1 MASAPCTGA
10 FALSSPRHESAGLAS
25 RSEAMKVAVDF
36 SPREEETTLSRVA
49 ERRLN
54 APVPVYSSVVAT
66 RRRTVCLDSVR
77 GLKPTATLVVSLRET
92 GRKCPNCSPGFR
104 TPGYSHDVPPGQRK
118 VANRL
123 FRREAEKRKHWP
135 TK

>member
-1 MASAPCTGA
+1 
-10 FALSSPRHESAGLAS
+10 
-25 RSEAMKVAVDF
+25 MKVAVDF

-77 GLKPTATLVVSLRET
+77 GLKPTATIVASLRET
-92 GRKCPNCSPGFR
+92 GRKWQRPDAPGCGRERFSR
-104 TPGYSHDVPPGQRK
+104 P
-118 VANRL
+118 L
-123 FRREAEKRKHWP
+123 FPIPHWS
-135 TK
+135 